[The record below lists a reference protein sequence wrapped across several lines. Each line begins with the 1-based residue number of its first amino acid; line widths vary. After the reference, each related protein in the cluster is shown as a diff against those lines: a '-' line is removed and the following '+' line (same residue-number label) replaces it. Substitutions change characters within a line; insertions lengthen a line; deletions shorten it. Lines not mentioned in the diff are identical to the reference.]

1 MKVVE
6 KNVDELREYAN
17 NPRVNKDVVKYV
29 ANSIKKFGFKVPIIV
44 DLNNVIVAGH
54 TRLKAAKS
62 LRLTTVPCIVA
73 DDLTPAQIK
82 AFRLADNKAGE
93 MADWDLGKLETELE
107 ELAEFNIGFDMSD
120 FGFDEIELNDLNDE
134 EYEEKKREFREKIEL
149 GEMTED
155 NDEYLAFLDK
165 FELKKTTDD
174 CYTPENIYEVVANY
188 VSEHYGCEKR
198 KFIRPFYP
206 GGDYQKEKYGPQSIV
221 VDNPPFSIISQ
232 ICRWYSEKNIKFFLF
247 APSLTS
253 MSIKSAQKIVVG
265 VDIIYANKANVN
277 TSFVTNMDEYE
288 IRSAPD
294 LYEKI
299 NEENKKNI
307 AKLRKVL
314 PIFKYPKELVRV
326 TDIEKFSRNGIAFA
340 VKKNSCVRI
349 NKLDSQKGKT
359 GIFGS
364 AYLISQTALA
374 SREKAEIEL
383 EKQREKDSKKQREI
397 EQRFVL
403 SERERKIVESLE

>member
-1 MKVVE
+1 MEVIE
-6 KNVDELREYAN
+6 KNVDELSEYTN
-17 NPRVNKDVVKYV
+17 NPRVNKDAVKYV
-29 ANSIKKFGFKVPIIV
+29 ANSIKQFGFKVPIII
-44 DLNNVIVAGH
+44 DSNNIIVAGH

-62 LRLTTVPCIVA
+62 LRLKTVPCIVA

-93 MADWDLGKLETELE
+93 MADWDFGKLETELE
-107 ELAEFNIGFDMSD
+107 ELAEFNIGFEMND
-120 FGFDEIELNDLNDE
+120 FGFDEIELNDLSDE
-134 EYEEKKREFREKIEL
+134 EYEEKKREFREKIER

-165 FELKKTTDD
+165 FERKKTTDD
-174 CYTPENIYEVVANY
+174 CYTPDNIYEVVANY
-188 VSEHYGCEKR
+188 VSEHYGYDKR
-198 KFIRPFYP
+198 RFVRPFYP
-206 GGDYQKEKYGPQSIV
+206 GGDYQKEKYNSQSIV

-247 APSLTS
+247 APTLTC
-253 MSIKSAQKIVVG
+253 MAIKSAQKIAVG
-265 VDIIYANKANVN
+265 VEIIYANKASVN

-294 LYEKI
+294 LYAKI
-299 NEENKKNI
+299 QEENRKNI

-314 PIFKYPKELVRV
+314 PVFKYPKELVRV
-326 TDIEKFSRNGIAFA
+326 TDIAVFSRNEVIFA
-340 VKKNSCVRI
+340 VKKNSCAFVR
-349 NKLDSQKGKT
+349 KLDSQKGKM

-364 AYLISQTALA
+364 AYLISRTALA
-374 SREKAEIEL
+374 EREKAEIEL
-383 EKQREKDSKKQREI
+383 EKQREKKQREK

-403 SERERKIVESLE
+403 SERERKIVELLE